1 MSTVSVTIQT
11 LLQGFYS
18 LLWIAILLDV
28 GSPALDLRNVPEW
41 SGAQLAIVIMLFV
54 TMSFVVGIMV
64 HTFSRNVFRRHKDM
78 WTRDVLSSPAVL
90 HQFRGLGSETYLRRA
105 GAPTLEDVQK
115 AEGWNSVR
123 AAGEVMHVLDYA
135 LLVRAPHVYRSIQV
149 YRDQYRLARGFV
161 VPSVVLAA
169 LLPIWDPVFLLE
181 NVPHVGPLNVVGIQ
195 LFLLGNLF
203 ACVAFLAF
211 RERAFRYAAAR
222 IRAFVTLVA
231 GSTE

>member
-18 LLWIAILLDV
+18 LLWIAVLLDV

-41 SGAQLAIVIMLFV
+41 TGAQLAIVIMLFV

-64 HTFSRNVFRRHKDM
+64 HTFSRNMFRRHKDR

-90 HQFRGLGSETYLRRA
+90 NQFRDLAFETYLRRA
-105 GAPTLEDVQK
+105 GAPTLEDMQK

-123 AAGEVMHVLDYA
+123 VAGEFMHVLEYA
-135 LLVRAPHVYRSIQV
+135 VLVRAPHVYRSIQV

-161 VPSVVLAA
+161 VPSVVLAV

-181 NVPHVGPLNVVGIQ
+181 NVPHVGPLNIVGIQ

-222 IRAFVTLVA
+222 IRALVTLVA

>member
-28 GSPALDLRNVPEW
+28 GSSALDLRNLPEW
-41 SGAQLAIVIMLFV
+41 TGAQLAIVIMLFV

-64 HTFSRNVFRRHKDM
+64 HTFARHVFRRHKDR

-90 HQFRGLGSETYLRRA
+90 NQFRDLALEKYLRRA

-115 AEGWNSVR
+115 AEGWNSIR
-123 AAGEVMHVLDYA
+123 AAGEVMHVLEFA
-135 LLVRAPHVYRSIQV
+135 VLARAPHVYRSIQV

-195 LFLLGNLF
+195 LFLLGNVF

-222 IRAFVTLVA
+222 IRAFVILTA